1 MTARNDLNSRLRW
14 TYFTGVMLLF
24 FISVGCGRPG
34 NAGMVVTAE
43 GGLKMREA
51 PDANARV
58 LALVPNRA
66 LVEMVEQTG
75 DETEIA
81 GKKGRWTKIRFLDAT
96 GWAFGGFLSDAVSE
110 ERKIDLHEVFRNGES
125 ITFVYED
132 TGTMNGTCTAYSWKL
147 HADGSVSAENLHC
160 TGFECGY
167 NISNGRW
174 AIADDSL
181 TITATGTTPPDC
193 VGFSQEQLDYRFES
207 FRRKDVHIANR
218 THKSFEILGPEK
230 AK

>member
-1 MTARNDLNSRLRW
+1 MFAIANLYSRPRRRC
-14 TYFTGVMLLF
+14 FTSALLVF
-24 FISVGCGRPG
+24 FLSVGCGRPG
-34 NAGMVVTAE
+34 NAEMAVTAE

-58 LALVPNRA
+58 LVLVPNRA
-66 LVEMVEQTG
+66 LVEMVEQSG

-81 GKKGRWTKIRFLDAT
+81 GKKGRWTKIRFLDLA
-96 GWAFGGFLSDAVSE
+96 GWVFGGFLTDAASAD
-110 ERKIDLHEVFRNGES
+110 RKIDLHEVFRNGES

-132 TGTMNGTCTAYSWKL
+132 TGTMNGTCTAYSWRL

-193 VGFSQEQLDYRFES
+193 VGFSQEQLSYRFDS
-207 FRRKDVHIANR
+207 FRTKNIHLANH
-218 THKSFEILGPEK
+218 THKSFEILAPEK
-230 AK
+230 AR

>member
-1 MTARNDLNSRLRW
+1 MFAITNLNSRLRW
-14 TYFTGVMLLF
+14 TCFTRAILLF
-24 FISVGCGRPG
+24 LISVGCGHPG
-34 NAGMVVTAE
+34 NAERTVMAE

-58 LALVPNRA
+58 LALVPNRT

-75 DETEIA
+75 AETEIA
-81 GKKGRWTKIRFLDAT
+81 GKKGRWIKIRFLDAT

-110 ERKIDLHEVFRNGES
+110 GRKIDLHEVFRNGES
-125 ITFVYED
+125 ITFVFED
-132 TGTMNGTCTAYSWKL
+132 TGTMNGTCTAYSWRL

-174 AIADDSL
+174 MVADDSL

-193 VGFSQEQLDYRFES
+193 VGFSQEQLTYRFDS
-207 FRRKDVHIANR
+207 FRRKDIHIANQA
-218 THKSFEILGPEK
+218 HKSFEILAPEK